1 MMEELFSKFHQIC
14 GSIEVKSGVFNGN
27 QESVGTYFLCDE
39 IAVGA
44 PKNPVWKLHGKD
56 RYIFN
61 NGSSNGWRIGD
72 NESLTLGLG
81 DFYYKSKKVF
91 ELEITDSNNYNHDSL
106 ILTATL
112 EAFSHHLDHQ
122 K

>member
-1 MMEELFSKFHQIC
+1 MEELFSKFHQIC

-91 ELEITDSNNYNHDSL
+91 ELKLQYLFVIILTTIHSL

-112 EAFSHHLDHQ
+112 EAF
-122 K
+122 

>member
-44 PKNPVWKLHGKD
+44 PKNPVWKLQGKD

-91 ELEITDSNNYNHDSL
+91 ELEITV
-106 ILTATL
+106 LTYIIIISTIV
-112 EAFSHHLDHQ
+112 
-122 K
+122 

>member
-1 MMEELFSKFHQIC
+1 MEELFSKFHQIC
-14 GSIEVKSGVFNGN
+14 GSIEVKSGVFNGK

-91 ELEITDSNNYNHDSL
+91 ELEITVLYAGPSQGLNIREGTDN
-106 ILTATL
+106 
-112 EAFSHHLDHQ
+112 
-122 K
+122 